1 MLTGISMEE
10 KKELKSIT
18 KSIKYRVGICSI
30 TEIVGKE
37 RKLDFDKGLEIE
49 VTLDEYEK
57 IKKLGYIGD

>member
-18 KSIKYRVGICSI
+18 KSTKYRVGICSI

-37 RKLDFDKGLEIE
+37 RKLDFDKGLKIE